1 VETNQ
6 TIVIGV
12 GLAYSPFAHRHMLAQ
27 ANALDFVEIAA
38 AQYLSPTRQR
48 VLDQDGSRLDEVAS
62 RLPCFVHGDLLS
74 IGSVETIDRALLA
87 RLRRLLE
94 RTRAASF
101 SDCLAFDRLG
111 KLWLGRPQALPYSD
125 AAARWVARRCEAVKH
140 ILGAPFLLENAA
152 YSFPA
157 PSSCWTEAEFIV
169 RVAEY
174 TDCALLLDLGA
185 LFINSQNHHY
195 DPLEFLR
202 GLPGERVAQIRI
214 GGVRHQ
220 AGEWRHDRGKPAPDE
235 IFALLD
241 AALAITDADSV
252 VIARDGGY
260 SPFSAVIDEVSR
272 ARQIFARRRAH
283 APAGRRHFAPGK
295 RAGEVGGILDDFDEL
310 ESVFSTLRR
319 YQLTLIERCLS
330 SDGNVAGLSAGEQ
343 CDKLASIPAA
353 RLRSLTAEIS
363 ARSGHVSYLKDFF
376 QEQQLVA
383 WMMRDARARR

>member
-1 VETNQ
+1 
-6 TIVIGV
+6 
-12 GLAYSPFAHRHMLAQ
+12 
-27 ANALDFVEIAA
+27 
-38 AQYLSPTRQR
+38 
-48 VLDQDGSRLDEVAS
+48 
-62 RLPCFVHGDLLS
+62 
-74 IGSVETIDRALLA
+74 
-87 RLRRLLE
+87 LLE
-94 RTRAASF
+94 RTRAATF
-101 SDCLAFDRLG
+101 SDYLAFDRLG
-111 KLWLGRPQALPYSD
+111 KLWLGRPQALPYCD
-125 AAARWVARRCEAVKH
+125 AAARWVARRFEAVKS

-152 YSFPA
+152 YFFLA

-169 RVAEY
+169 RVTEY

-214 GGVRHQ
+214 GGVRHH

-241 AALAITDADSV
+241 AALAITDADSI
-252 VIARDGGY
+252 VITRDGGY

-283 APAGRRHFAPGK
+283 IPAGRRHFAPGK
-295 RAGEVGGILDDFDEL
+295 RAGEVGGMLDDFDEL

-330 SDGNVAGLSAGEQ
+330 SDGDVADGDVADGDGARLSASEQ

-363 ARSGHVSYLKDFF
+363 ARSGHVAYLKDLF